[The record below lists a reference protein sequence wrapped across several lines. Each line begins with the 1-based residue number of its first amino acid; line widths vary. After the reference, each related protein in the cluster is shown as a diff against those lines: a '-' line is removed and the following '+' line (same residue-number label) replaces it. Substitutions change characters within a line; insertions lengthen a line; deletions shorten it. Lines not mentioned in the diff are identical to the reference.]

1 MRIFKKLSVWFGLL
15 ALAGLAACASLPDHP
30 QSPSVVAATPERAG
44 TAVPLILISID
55 GFHPDYLTRGVTP
68 NLNAIGQKG
77 VSAAMRPSFPSVTFP
92 NHYTL
97 VTGLRPDHHGIVG
110 NTMRDPQR
118 PEQRFALSNAEA
130 VTDRFWWD
138 DGVPFW
144 VSAEQAGMKTGTMF
158 WPGSE
163 ADIRGVRPS
172 YYVKFNQKLPG
183 NARVDQV
190 LAWLDLPEAERPQ
203 ATTLY
208 FDIVDTAGHHHGP
221 DSERV
226 NEAVAS
232 VDQSIGYLLEQL
244 KARGLEGRVNIVVVS
259 DHGMSPTS
267 ADRGVFLDELIPA
280 DSYRFVTLGPV
291 AMLNAVDG
299 RDAEVAAGLLKD
311 HEHMQCW
318 RKGEVPERLHFGTHR
333 RVPEFVCMAEAR
345 WLIAQNRTKGVG
357 YTGGAHGYDPESP
370 DMASSFIAA
379 GPDIRQGVALEV
391 FDNVDV
397 YPFVMRLLKLQPE
410 PNDGSLKL
418 LEPALR

>member
-1 MRIFKKLSVWFGLL
+1 MRVFKNISVWFGV
-15 ALAGLAACASLPDHP
+15 AAFAGLTACAGLPEGQITAP
-30 QSPSVVAATPERAG
+30 VTAEAPAEAQV
-44 TAVPLILISID
+44 AVPLILISID

-68 NLNAIGQKG
+68 NLNAIGQQG
-77 VSAAMRPSFPSVTFP
+77 VSAVMRPSFPSVTFP

-97 VTGLRPDHHGIVG
+97 VTGLRPDHHGVVG
-110 NTMRDPQR
+110 NTMIDPRR
-118 PEQRFALSNAEA
+118 PDQRFSLSNAAA

-163 ADIRGVRPS
+163 AEIRGVRPS

-183 NARVDQV
+183 DARVDQV
-190 LAWLDLPEAERPQ
+190 LAWLDLPEGERPQ

-221 DSERV
+221 ESEKI

-232 VDQSIGYLLEQL
+232 VDQSIGYLLTQL
-244 KARGLEGRVNIVVVS
+244 KARGLDGKVNIVVVS
-259 DHGMSPTS
+259 DHGMSPT
-267 ADRGVFLDELIPA
+267 AAERGVFLDELIPA

-299 RDAEVAAGLLKD
+299 RDAEVAAGLLKE

-318 RKGEVPERLHFGTHR
+318 RKGELPERLQFGTHI
-333 RVPEFVCMAEAR
+333 RVPAFVCMAEAR

-379 GPDIRQGVALEV
+379 GPGIRQGVALST

-397 YPFVMRLLKLQPE
+397 YPFVMHLLKLKPE
-410 PNDGSLKL
+410 PNDGSLKA
-418 LEPALR
+418 LEPAIR